1 MLAGR
6 AAITVRDAEMSD
18 FRCFYEGGRL
28 VRLGLD
34 PYDGATWAAA
44 TRVDIEPHPPCAGTF
59 YYPLWTAIA
68 MVPLSILPLDKA
80 AALWEIALLACACG
94 GIALLARTWRMA
106 GGSGL
111 LLLLLLWSEPMFSAI
126 ANAQFGPLLLLAL
139 AALALALERGRDRLA
154 AVAWCLL
161 LVKPNV
167 MVLVLAGMPL
177 KMSRRFAAYAVV
189 GAIAIAGLSL
199 AIVPTWPV
207 DAVRVI
213 LGQRLLIDLGLATLW
228 SLAIAV
234 GLSSVIGTVAAL
246 LAWILFMAA
255 MPRRQLAPRELVA
268 AAAAASFLITPYAR
282 PHDAV
287 ALAVCW
293 AGALASARLASPRIR
308 ASIVAAVIVVALV
321 LPWSVVALSRPLGLP
336 GAAQVIVIL
345 ATSALTAFA
354 LRQSQAEAITPLQ
367 MESAA
372 D

>member
-1 MLAGR
+1 
-6 AAITVRDAEMSD
+6 
-18 FRCFYEGGRL
+18 
-28 VRLGLD
+28 
-34 PYDGATWAAA
+34 
-44 TRVDIEPHPPCAGTF
+44 
-59 YYPLWTAIA
+59 
-68 MVPLSILPLDKA
+68 
-80 AALWEIALLACACG
+80 
-94 GIALLARTWRMA
+94 
-106 GGSGL
+106 
-111 LLLLLLWSEPMFSAI
+111 
-126 ANAQFGPLLLLAL
+126 
-139 AALALALERGRDRLA
+139 
-154 AVAWCLL
+154 
-161 LVKPNV
+161 

-177 KMSRRFAAYAVV
+177 KMSRRFAAYAV
-189 GAIAIAGLSL
+189 
-199 AIVPTWPV
+199 VPTWPV

-354 LRQSQAEAITPLQ
+354 MRQSQAEAITPLQ